1 MKKIITTI
9 ILFSLALSTASVV
22 FAEKLDSAD
31 IEISSPTN
39 PDQNKWY
46 SNQSATFSWK
56 STDEII
62 GTSVEFDSNPSTI
75 PDFISE
81 GVSYSKSYEH
91 IGSGVWYFHLRLQ
104 TKSGW
109 SNVSRFKIQIDR
121 KDPEDFDIRTDNGGD
136 ATLPNPSLY
145 FEAKD
150 DLSGISRYRIKID
163 GEEISSVS
171 EKEINPFVMPI
182 QPPGLRKIEIIAEDK
197 AGNAKEAFAEISIE
211 SIPAPEI
218 LIRPAVYNA
227 GEEVLYVAGKTLP
240 NSIVSVFLTKDDDL
254 AKSWEAASD
263 KDGSWSLYDDELF
276 PNGVYVIS
284 AKVKDQRGAVSDFSK
299 EYEIKVALSGIAFG
313 SLLIDFGSLVIF
325 LILLLIASLIII
337 VHIFYKIRKERKKI
351 WKETKEAELDLKKTF
366 KDLRADLEKRIEYFD
381 SKPGLSARERKIR
394 DSVFKILRDSERI
407 MEKEI
412 RDIERETGGIS

>member
-1 MKKIITTI
+1 MKKNITTI
-9 ILFSLALSTASVV
+9 ILFLLVLGTAHTA
-22 FAEKLDSAD
+22 FAEKINSAN

-46 SNQSATFSWK
+46 SNQSATFNWK
-56 STDEII
+56 SSDEIV
-62 GTSVEFDSNPSTI
+62 GTSVEFDGNPSTV
-75 PDFISE
+75 PDSVSE
-81 GVSYSKSYEH
+81 GILYSKSYEY

-171 EKEINPFVMPI
+171 EEEINPLVMPI

-227 GEEVLYVAGKTLP
+227 GEEVLYVTGRTLP
-240 NSIVSVFLTKDDDL
+240 NSIVSVFLTKDEDL
-254 AKSWEAASD
+254 VKSWEAASD

-276 PNGVYVIS
+276 PNGIYAIS
-284 AKVKDQRGAVSDFSK
+284 AKSKDQRGAISDFSK

-351 WKETKEAELDLKKTF
+351 WEETKEAELNLKKTF

-381 SKPGLSARERKIR
+381 SRPGLSARERKIR

-412 RDIERETGGIS
+412 RDIERETRGAD